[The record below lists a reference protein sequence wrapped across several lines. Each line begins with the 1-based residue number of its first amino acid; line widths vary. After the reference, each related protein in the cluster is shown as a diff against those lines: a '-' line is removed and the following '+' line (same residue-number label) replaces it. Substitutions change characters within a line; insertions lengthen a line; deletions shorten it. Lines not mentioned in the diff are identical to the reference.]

1 MKRQDSAI
9 SDICHRGHRLY
20 LILWRKLLFCGEWP
34 SNGRIERSHLV
45 WFGGVW
51 IGEEEIITVQRDLN
65 NITSFLGCCSMTIM
79 IYKGPT
85 TYQII
90 TFVGPP
96 LKLHF
101 SQSTFELL
109 RNASCN
115 IRLKILL
122 PWNQNKNYNNCRW
135 WRWWWQWWLWFE
147 VETVSMPADSH
158 SSFIHLTNSLS
169 GNKFVSKSFFLDIFV
184 LFKRLLIFT
193 NLFAGKPVFC
203 YHAHLSLLPAA
214 IWGSLL
220 NSLR

>member
-1 MKRQDSAI
+1 MTITRMKRQDSAI

-96 LKLHF
+96 LKLH
-101 SQSTFELL
+101 LV
-109 RNASCN
+109 
-115 IRLKILL
+115 K
-122 PWNQNKNYNNCRW
+122 
-135 WRWWWQWWLWFE
+135 
-147 VETVSMPADSH
+147 V
-158 SSFIHLTNSLS
+158 
-169 GNKFVSKSFFLDIFV
+169 
-184 LFKRLLIFT
+184 
-193 NLFAGKPVFC
+193 
-203 YHAHLSLLPAA
+203 
-214 IWGSLL
+214 LL
-220 NSLR
+220 NCYETQVAILDLKYYCLETKTKIIIIVDDDDDDDNDDYDLKLRPSQCLQTPIPPSSI